1 MEVKTEQL
9 GEVTVVH
16 VSGKLNLEKNMS
28 FREACLRSLSNQKIV
43 FSLRHLQFVGS
54 SGIQSFFR
62 TLSEIHQ
69 KTSCEVKIA
78 EVNPDFLR
86 LLQYAA
92 LPDLE
97 IMPSVETALSRFA
110 SLESSN

>member
-1 MEVKTEQL
+1 MEVKTEKL
-9 GEVTVVH
+9 GAVTVVH

-43 FSLRHLQFVGS
+43 FSLRNLQFVGS

-62 TLSEIHQ
+62 TLSEIHR
-69 KTSCEVKIA
+69 KTSCEVKVA
-78 EVNPDFLR
+78 DVNPDFLR
-86 LLQYAA
+86 ILQYAA

-97 IMPSVETALSRFA
+97 IMPSLEMAVNRF
-110 SLESSN
+110 SSPESSN